1 MRIARSF
8 IAAAGLLLIVG
19 SVCAAEQRPNVL
31 FIIADDLADRL
42 ACYGD
47 TVAVTPNLDKLAADG
62 VLFANNF
69 CQYPSCGPS
78 RSSMLTGL
86 YPWEAGHMKRSNI
99 VVVLSKSN
107 IRVY

>member
-1 MRIARSF
+1 MNRKSIGLAVLLVLVLSF
-8 IAAAGLLLIVG
+8 TSCTDVKE
-19 SVCAAEQRPNVL
+19 VPPNVL

-99 VVVLSKSN
+99 VVVLS
-107 IRVY
+107 